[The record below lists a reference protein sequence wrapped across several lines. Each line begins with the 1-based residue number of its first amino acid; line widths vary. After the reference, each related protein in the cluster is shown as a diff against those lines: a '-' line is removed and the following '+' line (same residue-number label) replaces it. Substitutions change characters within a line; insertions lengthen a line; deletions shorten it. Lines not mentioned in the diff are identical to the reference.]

1 MPDEVSGSGRAVR
14 RARYLIPTQFPR
26 RGELVAACA
35 VLLLVAHLLLAQ
47 LTFLLALVFIA
58 VSKSTRWRLTWL
70 AVPAAAGIIWT
81 LAIGPRAAGAGFA
94 AGPAQILGYVGAH
107 GLLHPHG
114 AFAGAGSWLW
124 RQAPLGLVLA
134 SAEAALVGWL
144 DWLHADEW
152 AVPPNRPGLAAA
164 VRRAATVATIRAGRV
179 VTRDGGNLGVAPAT
193 GARVGLSWAEV
204 AGGVLFTGAA
214 ERDIAATSFQLVH
227 AALRLRKPVI
237 TLDLSADPAVGSA
250 LAAACAAAGAPL
262 RTFGTAGGCYEPFR
276 EGEPA
281 RRAEMLLALL
291 GVDGSGEAAT
301 AGACVR
307 AAFELIAAVPAD
319 PRTPVLDDVLHLLNP
334 MAMRARLG
342 LVPRDNP
349 AADQIAEHVRGAV
362 RLAQAAPDALTWT
375 VRQIEA
381 VRSSPAGQWLRPAG
395 TTEGGIDLARVVR
408 DRAAV
413 LFRLD
418 SAGLASLV
426 AADLCALGADLRR
439 IEVDGD
445 GVVLLCGC
453 EKLPAGTFARLVA
466 SGASA
471 GLPVLATTTSVAAAA
486 ELAGSAGAVV
496 IHRIADADATSSGQL
511 AAHTGTRMVPAEV
524 LAASSVPASL
534 AAAVG
539 RTSGP
544 RAGTGVTLASV
555 VPVGAGGMSAG
566 GMGAGPEGVGAGPA
580 RAGLELVPQPA
591 VPVQALRSLRAAQFV
606 LAVSSPRRRLV
617 ELGRTVPGRL
627 PKAPRAPEQPV
638 PRAES

>member
-1 MPDEVSGSGRAVR
+1 
-14 RARYLIPTQFPR
+14 
-26 RGELVAACA
+26 
-35 VLLLVAHLLLAQ
+35 
-47 LTFLLALVFIA
+47 
-58 VSKSTRWRLTWL
+58 
-70 AVPAAAGIIWT
+70 VPAAAGVIWT
-81 LAIGPRAAGAGFA
+81 LAIGPRTAAVGFA
-94 AGPAQILGYVGAH
+94 VGPGQILGYLGAH

-152 AVPPNRPGLAAA
+152 AVPPSRPGLAAA
-164 VRRAATVATIRAGRV
+164 VRRAATIAAIRAGRV

-193 GARVGLSWAEV
+193 GARVTLSWAEV

-214 ERDIAATSFQLVH
+214 GRDIAATSFQLVH

-237 TLDLSADPAVGSA
+237 TVDLSADPAAGSA
-250 LAAACAAAGAPL
+250 LAAACAAAGTPL
-262 RTFGTAGGCYEPFR
+262 RTFGTAAGCYEPFR
-276 EGEPA
+276 EGDPA
-281 RRAEMLLALL
+281 RRAEMMLALL
-291 GVDGSGEAAT
+291 GVDGSGDAGASGDAVGAADARA

-342 LVPRDNP
+342 LVPRDSP
-349 AADQIAEHVRGAV
+349 AAGQIAEHVRVAV
-362 RLAQAAPDALTWT
+362 RLAQASPDALTGT
-375 VRQIEA
+375 ARQIEA

-395 TTEGGIDLARVVR
+395 AADGGIDLARVVR
-408 DRAAV
+408 DRSAV

-418 SAGLASLV
+418 SAGLARLV
-426 AADLCALGADLRR
+426 CADLLALGADLGR

-453 EKLPAGTFARLVA
+453 EKLLPGTFARLVA
-466 SGASA
+466 SGGSA

-496 IHRIADADATSSGQL
+496 IHRIVDADATSSAKL
-511 AAHTGTRMVPAEV
+511 AASTGTRLIPAGV
-524 LAASSVPASL
+524 TAASPVPASL

-544 RAGTGVTLASV
+544 RTGTDALVSAG
-555 VPVGAGGMSAG
+555 PVGTVPPG
-566 GMGAGPEGVGAGPA
+566 
-580 RAGLELVPQPA
+580 AGLELVPQPA
-591 VPVQALRSLRAAQFV
+591 VSVQALRSLRAAQFV
-606 LAVSSPRRRLV
+606 LSVSSPRRRLV

-627 PKAPRAPEQPV
+627 PKEPRDPGKPGDPGKTVETAMPREAAQPRALPV
-638 PRAES
+638 PRAGS